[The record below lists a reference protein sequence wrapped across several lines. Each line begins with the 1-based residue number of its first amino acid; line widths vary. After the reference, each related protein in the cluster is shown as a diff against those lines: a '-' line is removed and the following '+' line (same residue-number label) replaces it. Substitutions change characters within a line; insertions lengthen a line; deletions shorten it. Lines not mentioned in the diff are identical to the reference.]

1 WADVLARHE
10 LDRYRRGMRRDANRR
25 VPISEFKDILANART
40 ETRSTMATQNQRRLT
55 ALRDALP
62 IDDRTILILRIDRN
76 LTWDEIAL
84 AFAESPEAVSE
95 GDRKREAARLRKRFQ
110 LVKRRLVAQARE
122 AVTS

>member
-1 WADVLARHE
+1 
-10 LDRYRRGMRRDANRR
+10 
-25 VPISEFKDILANART
+25 
-40 ETRSTMATQNQRRLT
+40 MATQNQRRLT

-62 IDDRTILILRIDRN
+62 IDERTILILRIDRN